1 MRWEDMDHV
10 LQVCNGDRYNAAKM
24 VGMTQK
30 QVAKM
35 IHNHPELKQKWGLG
49 PQTAEPVEAS
59 DEIAQDEAIEVGPK
73 KPEFRVVQEVFVNAG
88 MSVAE
93 ANRAH
98 NLWQMANTNHN
109 LEMLKIMGAGMDV
122 NIMAVFTRLAEIQKR
137 LDEKNWIHPVPFGKD
152 GPTGSTLDE
161 ERVLLDSY
169 NKLLD
174 TARKISGDRFNNYVA
189 MLDLKL
195 KAEGGGKPKRQ
206 KPGFAPLQEDV

>member
-24 VGMTQK
+24 VGLTQK

-35 IHNHPELKQKWGLG
+35 IHNHPELKEKWGNG
-49 PQTAEPVEAS
+49 SQTAEPLSVS
-59 DEIAQDEAIEVGPK
+59 DELERDDAIDEYPK
-73 KPEFRVVQEVFVNAG
+73 KPEFRLVKEVLISAG
-88 MSVAE
+88 MSANE
-93 ANRAH
+93 ANRAQH
-98 NLWQMANTNHN
+98 LWQMANTNHN

-122 NIMAVFTRLAEIQKR
+122 NIMAVFTRLGEIQKR
-137 LDEKNWIHPVPFGKD
+137 LDAKEWIHAVPHGKD

-174 TARKISGDRFNNYVA
+174 TARKIAGDRFNNYVA

-195 KAEGGGKPKRQ
+195 KAEGGGEKKRQ
-206 KPGFAPLQEDV
+206 KPGFSPLQDM